1 MFYRECLETA
11 SESDPTG
18 PTVGIK
24 YTSPG
29 LDTSPRKLYRD
40 KLELFSDS
48 VTSKIPLDGHENSPV
63 RKISREELGVPL
75 RSDSRKVSYEELQVE
90 TQARKI
96 SREEPEVALVSPV
109 CIKEPEGPVD
119 FKKIPRSLPIDS
131 TYSSIRLS
139 TREKLDSPMEPYLGI
154 RYMDDTE
161 VNVGSL
167 QRKVSKERNDPSGE
181 GLSKMTPKDEYVTDI
196 QSGDTGQDFDVDM
209 DTAPRLMLREETQK
223 GHTLLK
229 DKPLAS
235 TFTGPLR
242 DEHDDSVSVDGQR
255 VMVRDSKEL
264 PKERFYGKVP
274 RDELG
279 LSMDKGKLSRGVSID
294 SSFRKKAHDD
304 LDASMENK
312 QGMSLRERRDNAVS
326 MKLSRDERDVV
337 TERQRLI
344 RDVRP
349 DNTLDTPRDIIQ
361 RDMSD
366 MPVETV
372 RPKISRDEFVVPD
385 PGHFNQPDLTIN
397 SLMLWTPTSDP
408 LSHLVYDGILEK
420 SYQNTL
426 NMTSPGDLSHP
437 ASLSSMSASSQS
449 LVSSDGAG
457 SSSTPSG
464 NLSPAES
471 YSRGKGKKTLKLKNL
486 FKKKKAKE
494 KDKDA
499 KQEHPQGGL
508 QKL

>member
-11 SESDPTG
+11 SDSG
-18 PTVGIK
+18 PIGSTVGIK
-24 YTSPG
+24 YTSSG

-40 KLELFSDS
+40 KLDLFSDS
-48 VTSKIPLDGHENSPV
+48 VTSKTPLGGQENSPL

-96 SREEPEVALVSPV
+96 SREEPEVAFVSPV
-109 CIKEPEGPVD
+109 CIKEPEGPID

-131 TYSSIRLS
+131 SYSSIRLS

-167 QRKVSKERNDPSGE
+167 QQKVFKERKDPSGE
-181 GLSKMTPKDEYVTDI
+181 SLSKMTPKDECVMDI
-196 QSGDTGQDFDVDM
+196 QSGDTGQDFDIEV
-209 DTAPRLMLREETQK
+209 DTAPRIMLREETQK

-229 DKPLAS
+229 DKPLDS

-242 DEHDDSVSVDGQR
+242 DEHDNSVSVDGQR
-255 VMVRDSKEL
+255 VMVRDNKEL

-279 LSMDKGKLSRGVSID
+279 LSIDKGKLIRGVSID
-294 SSFRKKAHDD
+294 TFRKKAHDD
-304 LDASMENK
+304 LDVSMENK
-312 QGMSLRERRDNAVS
+312 RGMSLRERRDNALS
-326 MKLSRDERDVV
+326 MKFSKDERDVV
-337 TERQRLI
+337 TERQRLF
-344 RDVRP
+344 RDIRP
-349 DNTLDTPRDIIQ
+349 DNTLDIPRDKIQ

-385 PGHFNQPDLTIN
+385 PGHFSQPDLTIN
-397 SLMLWTPTSDP
+397 SLMLWTPTLDP

-426 NMTSPGDLSHP
+426 NVTSPGDLSHP
-437 ASLSSMSASSQS
+437 ASLSSISASSQS

-457 SSSTPSG
+457 SSSTQSG

-471 YSRGKGKKTLKLKNL
+471 HSRNKGKKTLKLKNL
-486 FKKKKAKE
+486 FKKKKDKE
-494 KDKDA
+494 KDKDS